1 MARSIVINSGSM
13 ISRAVSSLTET
24 AANGREGALIRRCR
38 RGDEEAWAELVH
50 NHQDGVY
57 RTAYRLLENRD
68 DALEAAQETFLA
80 AYRGIGGFRGDS
92 SFRTWLTS
100 IAARQ
105 ATSLLKRRRDWSVL
119 DEEDT
124 PGADLANG
132 TPADR
137 ETHDLILSA
146 LRKLD
151 APARIILILREFE
164 GLAYQEIAEALDL
177 PLGTVESRLYRA
189 RARLR
194 KILVPELEG
203 RA

>member
-1 MARSIVINSGSM
+1 MARSMVINSGSM
-13 ISRAVSSLTET
+13 ISRAVSSLTE
-24 AANGREGALIRRCR
+24 AAASGREGALIRRCR
-38 RGDEEAWAELVH
+38 RGDEEAWAELVR

-57 RTAYRLLENRD
+57 RTAYRLLENHD
-68 DALEAAQETFLA
+68 DALEAAQETFLS
-80 AYRGIGGFRGDS
+80 AYRGMGGFRGDS
-92 SFRTWLTS
+92 SFRTWLIT

-105 ATSLLKRRRDWSVL
+105 ATGLLKRRRDWSVL

-124 PGADLANG
+124 PGDDLANG

-146 LRKLD
+146 VRKLD
-151 APARIILILREFE
+151 TPGRVILILREFE
-164 GLAYQEIAEALDL
+164 GLAYREIAEALDL

-194 KILVPELEG
+194 KILARELEG
-203 RA
+203 AL